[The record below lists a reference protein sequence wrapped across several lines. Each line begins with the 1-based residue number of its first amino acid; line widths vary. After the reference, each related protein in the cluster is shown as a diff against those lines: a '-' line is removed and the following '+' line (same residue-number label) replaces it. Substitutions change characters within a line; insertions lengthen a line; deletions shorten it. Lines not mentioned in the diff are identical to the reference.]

1 MCNFIKKGF
10 IKLLLL
16 LVITA
21 CESNQHPVPRCVPA
35 DVFTETRTASVSA
48 YFDSRSED
56 FIADNK
62 SLGNIVKND
71 QVVRWKYTGYV
82 TDGRPIVL
90 KAEGMWTAWVNDVSA
105 EKSVSF
111 GDEDSEHY
119 NQILSVERICG
130 PYNKIEK
137 TFVPDG
143 HSECKVSCELITGV
157 KDDLERGAYGPPC
170 WFKNGYGAY
179 LLFKRPDDPEPNET
193 LDHMRYPVSP
203 VMHIGYKPLELAGS
217 DVFSTK
223 NKPIMNSLCQ
233 KVQLE
238 PGWKIYVKI
247 LDKYY
252 YDNVGGYAITFLEG
266 VKTEKQFSVFE
277 WVRKQVRGELDK
289 AGEQVFRHL
298 VGNPIFKN
306 FIFSVLTLFLVFG
319 ALAYIF
325 GMVQSPFGDII
336 IRILK
341 ISLVILL
348 ISPSSWEFFYNHLL
362 ALFIHGID
370 QIIAL
375 INSHTGSYNPK
386 EPFSFLDDMIV
397 NKIFSPVIWK
407 IKIRALIIA
416 DFSSIFA
423 VCVIIIAVFIY
434 IALCMYGCVIYLTAF
449 VGITFLIG
457 LFPLFLLGI
466 LFSQFKSLFDG
477 WLTQCVSF
485 AMQAILMFTLIS
497 LFGALIMNYYY
508 RIFGFTTCYNEW
520 LKVKICVLGKIGCI
534 VDQSIFGWTPG
545 QTYDPKVIGLTTDFN
560 LNDRKSSGSA
570 RYKFTGGG
578 AYIDVP
584 PDRKHKDFRYVDY
597 PFLDPDAKTDGN
609 PFGVTVSQDSP
620 FRQLSYYINALLSS
634 NKKYVA
640 ARLVKDIEDELD
652 VLEKNGTISLNS
664 KNKVLQIIQQRRTKD
679 NSEKKS
685 ELEKYKDED
694 FKSQIID
701 SIIADVIGSAA
712 QERTPQ
718 EELNKQYDY
727 WLILRV
733 RAGYLIFWTEVGSLL
748 LAALLI
754 WQMRAFVQSV
764 AVSLAGG
771 NMMSQTIASMY
782 EGGFMKIFSGIPVV
796 GVVFQ
801 KIDQGIDGLKFA
813 VGNYITAVARMP
825 LNALKSIPYLGAAVK
840 FTAGVTG
847 ALTSSYNEY
856 DRSFSNNF
864 KRLNYARA
872 FIGAHLGFSP
882 LDALKYL
889 GGHVAG
895 KMLGNRDGGL
905 IHNAIEDRK
914 AALDSLKAHI
924 LGPEKHR
931 PSPYIPNKKKET
943 EDDDA
948 RNPFSKE
955 TVGNKSGTVS
965 PDEYKGGDKNH
976 IIREGLRSEAGS
988 ALSDD
993 YKDGDKSHI
1002 IREGL
1007 RSEAGSAL
1015 SDDYKDGDKS
1025 HIIREGLR
1033 SEAGSALLDGY
1044 KGGNGSDIIKG
1055 GLPTEGSTLLDRY
1068 GNVCVSEGNIE
1079 HALEVREQLKTML
1092 DNAENDTALQTIQ
1105 YDCDRLDNALHE
1117 YLGDKF
1123 DDVTQGYASSRDP
1136 MGHPQDLITEDLSKI
1151 SASSDFRDLN
1161 AIDLGTQVQ
1170 VGSDIGSDVLQQGSA
1185 DGNRSEVEVSMD
1197 ISKRDALL
1205 EQMELKGMEAAS
1217 GTEAQ
1222 LYDSAELSTPLDVT
1236 SSINNVSSEVSQQD
1250 LASNGE
1256 IEVSLDKDLELKNLD
1271 VVSGDIPDVEVTS
1284 SSDDV
1289 TQIYDSAQDRDSC
1302 LDIISSADDASSEVS
1317 QQDLASNGEIE
1328 VSLDKDLELKNLDVV
1343 SGDIPDVEVTSSS
1356 DDVTQVYDSTEDRD
1370 SCLDIVSSADDT
1382 SSEISQQDLEGN
1394 DGYEID
1400 KDMGSSNESM
1410 LDEIPG
1416 GFADV
1421 IQDCSDASLSTPL
1434 GMSAR
1439 DDTDATDTVEDPKEN
1454 VLPQDVDLEDLD
1466 TTHSTNDIADFSGES
1481 SLFDATSESD
1491 SAAFV
1496 GEQSIDFSTEEGSD
1510 LPSEVVAQHDVDS
1523 QDSSVSVSDMAVA
1536 DMEQGTEDS
1545 KYTDV
1550 DGLSDSVL
1558 DLGYLEGNVDNPDI
1572 EPEHDMSQQYSTETE
1587 ELSDML
1593 SDDVIEPEGVS
1604 ETDTQV
1610 DSEESQDDSGTAG
1623 QVEDERVH
1631 DEVPYDTQDSTSG
1644 DKGDIAEHDDKDGV
1658 VEHEDTVDQSIDDTH
1673 EEEGKFTE
1681 GIVSESV
1688 TEPEGVSETD
1698 TQVDSEES
1706 QGDSSASDQVE
1717 DERVH
1722 DEVPYDTQDSTSG
1735 DKGDIVEHEDKDS
1748 VVEHE
1753 GTVDQSIDDTHEEEG
1768 KFTEG
1773 IVSESVT
1780 EPEGVSETDTQVDS
1794 EESQGDSSASGQV
1807 EDERVHDEV
1816 PYDTQDSTSGD
1827 KDDIVEHEDTVDQS
1841 IDDTHEEE
1849 GKFTEGIVS
1858 ESVAEPEGVSE
1869 TDTQVDSEESQGDSS
1884 ASGQVEDERVHDEV
1898 PYDSQDDTQDS
1909 TSEDEGDVVEHG
1921 DKGDIVAH
1929 EDKDSVVEH
1938 EGTVDQSIDDTHEE
1952 EGKFTEGIV
1961 SESVTEPEEVSE
1973 ADTQVDSEESQGD
1986 SSASD
1991 QVEDERVHDEV
2002 PYDIQ
2007 DSTSGDKGDIAEH
2020 GDKDD
2025 IVEHEDTVDQSI
2037 DDTHEEEGKF
2047 TEGIVSE
2054 SVTEPEEVSEADTQV
2069 DSEESQGDSSAS
2081 DQVEDER
2088 VHDEVPYDIQDS
2100 TSGDK
2105 GDIAE
2110 HGDKDD
2116 IVEHEDTVDQ
2126 SIDDTHEE
2134 EGKFTEGI
2142 VSESVTEPEEVSE
2155 ADTQVD
2161 SEESQGDSSASDQV
2175 EDDKVHDEVP
2185 YDSQDDVEHGDK
2197 GDIVAH
2203 EDKDSVVEH
2212 EGTVDQS
2219 IDDTHEEEGKFTEG
2233 IVSESVAEPEGVSDV
2248 DTQVDSEE
2256 SQGDSSASD
2265 QVEDDKV
2272 HDEVPYDSQDDTQ
2285 DSTSED
2291 EGDVVEHGDKGDI
2304 VEHEGTV
2311 DQSIDD
2317 THEEEGKFTE
2327 GIVSESVAEPEEVSE
2342 ADTQVDS
2349 EESQGDSSASDQVED
2364 ERVHDEVPYDAQDS
2378 TSGDKGDIA
2387 EHGDKDDIVEHDDKG
2402 GVVEHE
2408 DTVDQSI
2415 DDTHEE
2421 EGKFTE
2427 GIVSE
2432 SVTEPEGV
2440 SETDTQVDSEESQG
2454 DSSASDQVEDERVH
2468 DEVPYDSQDDTQDSA
2483 SEDEGDVVEH
2493 GDKGDIVEHEDKD
2506 SVVEHEGTVD
2516 QSIDD
2521 TYEEE
2526 GKFTEGIV
2534 SESVTEPEEVSEA
2547 DTQVNN
2553 EESQGDSSASDQVE
2567 DERVHDEVP
2576 YDAQDSTSGDKG
2588 DIAEHG
2594 DKDDIVEHDDK
2605 DDIVEHD
2612 DKDGVVEHED
2622 TVDQSIDDTHE
2633 EEGKFTEGI
2642 VSESVTEPEEVSEA
2656 DTQVDETLQDLEHED
2671 LKEGA
2676 DDISDS
2682 ETDENSSGNSDSV
2695 SDVEGLA
2702 SLASIGEE
2710 STITQN
2716 VKTQSVQSSAI
2727 LSMKDRDG
2735 VLDNKGIPSDQLDVK
2750 DTEKKKKESS
2760 KSKVENSDKKAKS
2773 TKATVTPKSLKKT
2786 FKVILSQCT
2795 QELSNKLSE
2804 AFDKL
2809 FIDPQSGKQKRR
2821 LSKQDIA
2828 LMIEQLKAMIESLK
2842 DRKAQVTDPDEMKA
2856 IEESIKQAE
2865 STIQN
2870 LLNQE

>member
-1356 DDVTQVYDSTEDRD
+1356 GDVTQIYDSAQDRDSCLDIISSADDASSEVSQQDLASNGEIEVSLDKDLELKNLDVVSGDIPDVEVTSSSDDVTQVYDSTEDRD

-1735 DKGDIVEHEDKDS
+1735 DKGD
-1748 VVEHE
+1748 
-1753 GTVDQSIDDTHEEEG
+1753 
-1768 KFTEG
+1768 
-1773 IVSESVT
+1773 
-1780 EPEGVSETDTQVDS
+1780 
-1794 EESQGDSSASGQV
+1794 
-1807 EDERVHDEV
+1807 
-1816 PYDTQDSTSGD
+1816 
-1827 KDDIVEHEDTVDQS
+1827 
-1841 IDDTHEEE
+1841 
-1849 GKFTEGIVS
+1849 
-1858 ESVAEPEGVSE
+1858 
-1869 TDTQVDSEESQGDSS
+1869 
-1884 ASGQVEDERVHDEV
+1884 
-1898 PYDSQDDTQDS
+1898 
-1909 TSEDEGDVVEHG
+1909 VVEHG
-1921 DKGDIVAH
+1921 DKGDIVEH
-1929 EDKDSVVEH
+1929 EDKDSV
-1938 EGTVDQSIDDTHEE
+1938 
-1952 EGKFTEGIV
+1952 
-1961 SESVTEPEEVSE
+1961 
-1973 ADTQVDSEESQGD
+1973 
-1986 SSASD
+1986 
-1991 QVEDERVHDEV
+1991 
-2002 PYDIQ
+2002 
-2007 DSTSGDKGDIAEH
+2007 
-2020 GDKDD
+2020 
-2025 IVEHEDTVDQSI
+2025 
-2037 DDTHEEEGKF
+2037 
-2047 TEGIVSE
+2047 
-2054 SVTEPEEVSEADTQV
+2054 
-2069 DSEESQGDSSAS
+2069 
-2081 DQVEDER
+2081 
-2088 VHDEVPYDIQDS
+2088 
-2100 TSGDK
+2100 
-2105 GDIAE
+2105 
-2110 HGDKDD
+2110 
-2116 IVEHEDTVDQ
+2116 
-2126 SIDDTHEE
+2126 
-2134 EGKFTEGI
+2134 
-2142 VSESVTEPEEVSE
+2142 
-2155 ADTQVD
+2155 
-2161 SEESQGDSSASDQV
+2161 
-2175 EDDKVHDEVP
+2175 
-2185 YDSQDDVEHGDK
+2185 
-2197 GDIVAH
+2197 
-2203 EDKDSVVEH
+2203 
-2212 EGTVDQS
+2212 
-2219 IDDTHEEEGKFTEG
+2219 
-2233 IVSESVAEPEGVSDV
+2233 
-2248 DTQVDSEE
+2248 
-2256 SQGDSSASD
+2256 
-2265 QVEDDKV
+2265 
-2272 HDEVPYDSQDDTQ
+2272 
-2285 DSTSED
+2285 
-2291 EGDVVEHGDKGDI
+2291 

-2364 ERVHDEVPYDAQDS
+2364 ERVHDEVPYDTQDS
-2378 TSGDKGDIA
+2378 TS
-2387 EHGDKDDIVEHDDKG
+2387 GDKDDIVEHEDTVDQSIDDTHEEEGKFTEGIVSESVAEPEEVSEADTQVDSEESQGDSSASDQVEDERVHDEVPYDSQDDTQDSASEDEGDIAKHDDKG
-2402 GVVEHE
+2402 DAVEHEGTVDQSIGDTHEEEGKFTEGIVSESVAEPEEVSETDTQVDSEESQGDSSASDQVEDDKVHDEVPYDTQDSTSGDKDDIAEHEDKDSVVEHE
-2408 DTVDQSI
+2408 GTVDQSIGDTHEEEGKFTEGIVSESVTEPEEVSETDTQVDSEESQGDSSASDQVEDDKVHDEVPYDTQDSTSGDKDDIAEHEDKDSVVEHEGTVDQSI

-2506 SVVEHEGTVD
+2506 SVVEHEGTVA

-2594 DKDDIVEHDDK
+2594 DK

>member
-1015 SDDYKDGDKS
+1015 
-1025 HIIREGLR
+1025 
-1033 SEAGSALLDGY
+1033 LDGY

-1236 SSINNVSSEVSQQD
+1236 SSINNV
-1250 LASNGE
+1250 
-1256 IEVSLDKDLELKNLD
+1256 
-1271 VVSGDIPDVEVTS
+1271 
-1284 SSDDV
+1284 
-1289 TQIYDSAQDRDSC
+1289 
-1302 LDIISSADDASSEVS
+1302 SSEVS

-1816 PYDTQDSTSGD
+1816 PYDSQDDVEHGD

-1858 ESVAEPEGVSE
+1858 ESVAEPEEVSEADTQVDSEESQGDSSASDQVEDERVHDEVPYDTQDSTSGDKGDIAEHDDKGDAVEHEGTVDQSIGDTHEEEGKFTEGIVSESVTEPEGVSE

-1938 EGTVDQSIDDTHEE
+1938 EG
-1952 EGKFTEGIV
+1952 
-1961 SESVTEPEEVSE
+1961 
-1973 ADTQVDSEESQGD
+1973 
-1986 SSASD
+1986 
-1991 QVEDERVHDEV
+1991 
-2002 PYDIQ
+2002 
-2007 DSTSGDKGDIAEH
+2007 
-2020 GDKDD
+2020 
-2025 IVEHEDTVDQSI
+2025 
-2037 DDTHEEEGKF
+2037 
-2047 TEGIVSE
+2047 
-2054 SVTEPEEVSEADTQV
+2054 
-2069 DSEESQGDSSAS
+2069 
-2081 DQVEDER
+2081 
-2088 VHDEVPYDIQDS
+2088 
-2100 TSGDK
+2100 
-2105 GDIAE
+2105 
-2110 HGDKDD
+2110 
-2116 IVEHEDTVDQ
+2116 TVDQ

-2327 GIVSESVAEPEEVSE
+2327 GIVSESVTEPEEVSE
-2342 ADTQVDS
+2342 ADTQVNN

-2432 SVTEPEGV
+2432 SVTESEGV

-2454 DSSASDQVEDERVH
+2454 DSSASDQVKDERVH

-2594 DKDDIVEHDDK
+2594 DKDDIVEHDDKDDIVEHDDKDDIVEHDDKDDIVEHDDK